1 MSKYVITSVVASV
14 AAFATA
20 SQALAADLGPYR
32 PPAPPETYVEPVSQF
47 SWRGF
52 YAGINGGYAWGSG
65 DSTKVTITGTGS
77 DTLSAV
83 DPDGWIGGGQIGYN
97 AQFGNFVLGVEGDI
111 QGASISGSS
120 WETNALGPFRTTS
133 DMNWFGTIRARAGFA
148 ADRVLIY
155 ATGGVAWADMDF
167 SLYDVAG
174 STRYS
179 GGDTLT
185 GYAVGGG
192 VEWALANNWTLK
204 GEYLYIDLDDAKF
217 HGGGTAATFDNAFH
231 TVRAGLNYK
240 F

>member
-65 DSTKVTITGTGS
+65 DATIIRGVGS
-77 DTLSAV
+77 IDAV
-83 DPDGWIGGGQIGYN
+83 EPDGWIGGGQIGYN
-97 AQFGNFVLGVEGDI
+97 AQFGNFVLGVEGDM
-111 QGASISGSS
+111 QGASIDGSS
-120 WETNALGPFRTTS
+120 IGIAGGSAYRATS

-174 STRYS
+174 GTRYS

-217 HGGGTAATFDNAFH
+217 HGGGGPTTSFDNSFH